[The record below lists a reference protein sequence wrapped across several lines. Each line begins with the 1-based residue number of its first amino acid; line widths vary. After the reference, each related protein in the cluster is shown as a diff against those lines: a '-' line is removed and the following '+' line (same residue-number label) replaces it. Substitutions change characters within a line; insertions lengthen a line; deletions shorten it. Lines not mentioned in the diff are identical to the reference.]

1 MLFLTWV
8 FGVGPGLSLVQPY
21 NRHETGK
28 LALPRKEE
36 QRIGGACYVGLDS
49 LLELGRLSC
58 FLERAPF
65 PLFAFRQGRATRIA
79 AQADLFMGTPVFY
92 YFDSGKVDEFLAYR
106 IAGEAEEVQLVPT
119 ANNASYLYAPVIR
132 IQKMPE
138 LLAGKKEFPDKFM
151 SVEVENVPSLV
162 KVGAYK
168 TLFEEPPL
176 PLFAFKEGP
185 AWVIGTFARIDDYEE
200 ASIFFYTRTED
211 VPTGFMK
218 YSYDKIAETTFV
230 RRTDEPGYHYIKVVK
245 LAEPHPLVQF

>member
-1 MLFLTWV
+1 
-8 FGVGPGLSLVQPY
+8 
-21 NRHETGK
+21 
-28 LALPRKEE
+28 LPKKDE

-65 PLFAFRQGRATRIA
+65 PLFAFKQGKLSRIA

-92 YFDSGKVDEFLAYR
+92 FFDSGTVDEFLAYR

-119 ANNASYLYAPVIR
+119 ASNASYLYAPVIR
-132 IQKMPE
+132 VQKMPE
-138 LLAGKKEFPDKFM
+138 PLAGKKEFRDKFM

-176 PLFAFKEGP
+176 PLFAFKDGSD
-185 AWVIGTFARIDDYEE
+185 WVIGTFARIDDYEE
-200 ASIFFYTRTED
+200 ASIFFYTRSKD
-211 VPTGFMK
+211 SPLGFVR
-218 YSYDKIAETTFV
+218 YSYDKITESIFV
-230 RRTDEPGYHYIKVVK
+230 RRTDEPGYHYIKVIK

>member
-1 MLFLTWV
+1 
-8 FGVGPGLSLVQPY
+8 
-21 NRHETGK
+21 
-28 LALPRKEE
+28 LPKKED
-36 QRIGGACYVGLDS
+36 QRIGGACYVGVDS

-65 PLFAFRQGRATRIA
+65 PLFAFKQGHSTRIA

-92 YFDSGKVDEFLAYR
+92 FFDSEVVGEFLAYR
-106 IAGEAEEVQLVPT
+106 IAAEVEEVQLVPT

-132 IQKMPE
+132 VQKMPE

-151 SVEVENVPSLV
+151 SVEVENLPSLV

-176 PLFAFKEGP
+176 PLFAFRYGS

-200 ASIFFYTRTED
+200 ASIFFYTLSKD
-211 VPTGFMK
+211 SPTGFVR
-218 YSYDKIAETTFV
+218 YSYDKITESTFV
-230 RRTDEPGYHYIKVVK
+230 RRTDEPGYHYMKVVR
-245 LAEPHPLVQF
+245 LAETHPLVQF

>member
-1 MLFLTWV
+1 LV
-8 FGVGPGLSLVQPY
+8 FGVRSDLLSVQPY
-21 NRHETGK
+21 NGQEKGTPK
-28 LALPRKEE
+28 LPRKEE

-92 YFDSGKVDEFLAYR
+92 FFDSEKVDEFLAYR
-106 IAGEAEEVQLVPT
+106 IAGEVEEVQLVPT

-132 IQKMPE
+132 VQKMPGQ
-138 LLAGKKEFPDKFM
+138 LAGIKEFPDKFM

-176 PLFAFKEGP
+176 PLFAFKEGS

-200 ASIFFYTRTED
+200 ASIFFYTLSEV
-211 VPTGFMK
+211 VPTGFVR
-218 YSYDKIAETTFV
+218 YSYDKITETAFV
-230 RRTDEPGYHYIKVVK
+230 RRADEPGYHYIKVVK

>member
-1 MLFLTWV
+1 M
-8 FGVGPGLSLVQPY
+8 P
-21 NRHETGK
+21 K
-28 LALPRKEE
+28 KDE

-65 PLFAFRQGRATRIA
+65 PLFAFRHDGATRTA

-92 YFDSGKVDEFLAYR
+92 YCDSDAVGEFLAYR

-132 IQKMPE
+132 VQKMPE

-176 PLFAFKEGP
+176 PLFAFREGSG
-185 AWVIGTFARIDDYEE
+185 WVMGTFARIDDYEE
-200 ASIFFYTRTED
+200 ASIFFFTRTKDE
-211 VPTGFMK
+211 PTGFVR
-218 YSYDKIAETTFV
+218 YSYDKITESSFV
-230 RRTDEPGYHYIKVVK
+230 KRTDEPGYHYIKVIK
-245 LAEPHPLVQF
+245 LAQPHPLVQF